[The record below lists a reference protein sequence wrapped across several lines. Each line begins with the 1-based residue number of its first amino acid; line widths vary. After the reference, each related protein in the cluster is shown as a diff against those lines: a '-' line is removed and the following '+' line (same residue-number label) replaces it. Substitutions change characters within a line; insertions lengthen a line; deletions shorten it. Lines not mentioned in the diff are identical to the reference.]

1 MNLQAA
7 VNLHLISDMCQII
20 TVGQSN
26 SIDLPVNN
34 KPNQFFV
41 TSKNESVCM
50 HNFITTKAIRSQQQ
64 VPRKH
69 AVCLIITI

>member
-1 MNLQAA
+1 MYCE
-7 VNLHLISDMCQII
+7 S
-20 TVGQSN
+20 QSN

-50 HNFITTKAIRSQQQ
+50 HNFITTKRQSGHNSKYHENTLYVLDNYYLTAHMSARQQLL
-64 VPRKH
+64 VKM
-69 AVCLIITI
+69 V